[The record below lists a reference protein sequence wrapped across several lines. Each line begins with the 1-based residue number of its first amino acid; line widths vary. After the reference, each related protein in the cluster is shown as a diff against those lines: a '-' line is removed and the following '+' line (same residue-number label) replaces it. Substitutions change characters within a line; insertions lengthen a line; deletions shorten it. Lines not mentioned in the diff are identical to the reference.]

1 MEERIGMQFTK
12 MQGLGS
18 SYILF
23 NLLEDSME
31 DVDFSELAKRV
42 SNVNVGIGSDG
53 MILIGPSDRADFS
66 MRVFDQYGIE
76 INDCLI
82 GLQCVAAYLYDTMY
96 AETLSFTIETL
107 SGDVSVKVEVGEK
120 RKVKSVM
127 VLDNRNRVWEK
138 GEVRYVCY
146 GELEEM
152 TFPRT

>member
-12 MQGLGS
+12 MQGSGS

-23 NLLEDSME
+23 NLLEESME
-31 DVDFSELAKRV
+31 HVDFSELSKWV

-53 MILIGPSDRADFS
+53 MILVGPSDRTDFR
-66 MRVFDQYGIE
+66 MRAFDKDGIE
-76 INDCLI
+76 ANHCLI

-96 AETLSFTIETL
+96 AESPSFTIETL
-107 SGDVSVKVEVGEK
+107 GGDVSIKVEVGKK
-120 RKVKSVM
+120 RKVKN
-127 VLDNRNRVWEK
+127 VLVWEERNRDWTK

-152 TFPRT
+152 PLPRT